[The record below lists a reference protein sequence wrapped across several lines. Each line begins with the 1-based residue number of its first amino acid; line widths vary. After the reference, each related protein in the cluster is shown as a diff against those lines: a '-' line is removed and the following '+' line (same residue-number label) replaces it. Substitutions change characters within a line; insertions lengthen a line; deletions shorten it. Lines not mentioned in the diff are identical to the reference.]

1 MVIGGGSGGL
11 ACSKEGHLHL
21 YNVLSLF
28 GYVQYASDPS
38 VAIITYPSALT
49 AALVGQNV
57 AVLDYVEP
65 SMKGNAKR
73 ESSLAF
79 LTK

>member
-11 ACSKEGHLHL
+11 ACSKEGNLVECAFL
-21 YNVLSLF
+21 LWVYKLCVAMFTS
-28 GYVQYASDPS
+28 PS
-38 VAIITYPSALT
+38 VLT
-49 AALVGQNV
+49 AALLGQNV

-73 ESSLAF
+73 ESSRVSLS
-79 LTK
+79 K